1 MRFFYLLSL
10 LLVASC
16 ISDPRSPEA
25 ALKDF
30 IDSGVGKVVT
40 RDFVLQRVTGK
51 MLVSFENM
59 AEEDFA
65 KFADM
70 RNIKAESF
78 KVLSKSCQQ
87 KTCFLTYSVG
97 YLTKKDDKTVFT
109 SEIKKIAEVIEV
121 DKKWL
126 ISDISNIKTYHE
138 ALEPISPLE

>member
-1 MRFFYLLSL
+1 MKLFYLLSFL
-10 LLVASC
+10 ILTSC

-51 MLVSFENM
+51 MRVSFENM
-59 AEEDFA
+59 GDEDFA

-97 YLTKKDDKTVFT
+97 YLTKRDQKTVFT
-109 SEIKKIAEVIEV
+109 SEIKKIAEIVEV
-121 DKKWL
+121 DQKWL

-138 ALEPISPLE
+138 ALEPIAPLE